1 MTANKQIPGGYLAFP
16 HRIIKRA
23 NQLKLSGSQRRA
35 LDCSV
40 YQQIGNEKNYLK
52 GSFQGGLAMFAKHG
66 NMTKAEASRAVDVL
80 INTGL
85 LIKIR
90 PENGRQPAEYKLNL
104 DGCENATVVNLQPSD
119 KAKPGSRLRKS
130 NHNGCEN
137 ATVVNLQPSDKAKP
151 GSRLRKSNHNG
162 CENATV
168 RLQKHNLDG
177 CENATLYNHSYN
189 ITGSKHLP
197 SDNNPPSPLV
207 KGEQQLQKTQLLP
220 PPVQS
225 VSEKQK
231 EKAASQREDPR
242 LENLK
247 FMFEIFHDVFRQRVS
262 VADFAKGQ
270 QAQVEGIFERK
281 QGRQL
286 TAMLNDFASCC
297 SAVRS
302 NGGLPPGKTPAEAFL
317 YLLRSRKEIGRN
329 GSRQSV

>member
-104 DGCENATVVNLQPSD
+104 D
-119 KAKPGSRLRKS
+119 
-130 NHNGCEN
+130 GCEN